1 VCKWSGEVIHM
12 WQHLCFRRGDNSTT
26 NRVLKTTRFP
36 RFHFKPM
43 TFLEICK
50 KWDIYKYIVILDIDE
65 CQGTSACSQLC
76 QNTIGSYTCSCRPE
90 YNLHSDGKSC
100 IGKYVLTSSFAKT
113 FFLQNCPFNGIIRIL
128 FSVNWFLVLH
138 FFHWNGTPL

>member
-1 VCKWSGEVIHM
+1 
-12 WQHLCFRRGDNSTT
+12 
-26 NRVLKTTRFP
+26 
-36 RFHFKPM
+36 M